1 MKSITINTT
10 SKNYPI
16 YFSHSFD
23 NLGEC
28 IKKCNFKGN
37 KACIIADNKVSL
49 LYTQKVLKIMK
60 NLFQDVYICNF
71 EAGEKNKNID
81 TVLSFYDFFME
92 NKLDRQSIIV
102 GLGGGVCGDMAG
114 FAASTYMRGLPFIQ
128 IPTTLLSQ
136 VDSSVGG
143 KVGIDYKG
151 TKNIIGTFYQPEL
164 VYINTETLKT
174 LPRRELSAGMAEVIK
189 YGPIFS
195 EEFFEYLSINKEKIF
210 ELDDKIIESCIYE
223 CCKIKGEVVNE
234 DEKESGIREI
244 LNFGHTIG
252 HAIETTKDF
261 TLLHGECVS
270 IGMVAALYI
279 SFKKEIIEKEMLEKT
294 IGLLEFFGLPVF
306 VDELDEMD
314 VYNQMFSDKKVKNG
328 NISFILINNKFGEV
342 IRTIDVTKA
351 EILDAIKYI
360 LR

>member
-1 MKSITINTT
+1 MKSIVINTT
-10 SKNYPI
+10 TKSYPI
-16 YFSHSFD
+16 YFSSGFHG
-23 NLGEC
+23 LGEC
-28 IKKCNFKGN
+28 IKKSDFEGN
-37 KACIIADNKVSL
+37 KVCIITDSKVSP
-49 LYTQKVLKIMK
+49 LYAKEVSDILK
-60 NLFQDVYICNF
+60 NLFQDVYICIF
-71 EAGEKNKNID
+71 EAGEKSKNID
-81 TVLSFYDFFME
+81 TILSFYDFFME
-92 NKLDRQSIIV
+92 HKLDRKSLVV

-114 FAASTYMRGLPFIQ
+114 FLAATYMRGIPFIQ

-151 TKNIIGTFYQPEL
+151 SKNIVGSFYQPEL

-174 LPRRELSAGMAEVIK
+174 LPKREFSAGMAEVIK

-195 EEFFEYLSINKEKIF
+195 EEFFEYLAINKDKIF
-210 ELDDKIIESCIYE
+210 ELNDKIIENCIYE
-223 CCKIKGEVVNE
+223 CCKMKGEIVSK

-252 HAIETTKDF
+252 HAVETAKKF

-279 SFKKEIIEKEMLEKT
+279 SLKKGIIKKEMLEKT
-294 IGLLEFFGLPVF
+294 IELLEFFDLPIST
-306 VDELDEMD
+306 DNINKIDI
-314 VYNQMFSDKKVKNG
+314 YNQMFLDKKVKNG
-328 NISFILINNKFGEV
+328 KISFVLVNNKFGEIV
-342 IRTIDVTKA
+342 RTTNVT
-351 EILDAIKYI
+351 ETEVLDGIKYI